1 MHGDRGTNAEFFQV
15 ITSEC
20 VLICVSGICMDGIAS
35 FLLEPLWNCC
45 ELGWHESFC
54 SGTNL
59 STLWLSRTSQTLA
72 VLFLL
77 VADID
82 DVLANLP

>member
-1 MHGDRGTNAEFFQV
+1 MQSSFKSSPQNAFFFSV
-15 ITSEC
+15 FLAFVCTVHS
-20 VLICVSGICMDGIAS
+20 LAS
-35 FLLEPLWNCC
+35 FLLEPLWNFG

-77 VADID
+77 VADMD